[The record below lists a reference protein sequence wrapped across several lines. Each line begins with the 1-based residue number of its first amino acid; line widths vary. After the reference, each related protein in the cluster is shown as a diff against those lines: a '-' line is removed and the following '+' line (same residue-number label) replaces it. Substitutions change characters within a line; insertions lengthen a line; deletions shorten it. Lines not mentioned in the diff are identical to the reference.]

1 MPTGI
6 NCRIEECHHN
16 DGGGACRAR
25 SIEVRSSVADRKC
38 GMSENTCCETFK
50 PKTF

>member
-1 MPTGI
+1 VPTGI